1 MIRLITPPLPAVS
14 RPSNR
19 TTTRRLRFL
28 IHSSSCTSS
37 TCRRLSS
44 LSYSLRVSARFCF
57 FLAGMRLTLAWSD
70 HLRRLCL
77 RVADVARPQDLVDD
91 DRAQGPDS
99 QVVDFERADL
109 EVGSTGGKDE
119 RDRGDRE
126 VGPLGEVDPGI
137 DPDLGADHC
146 DQAEQVKLDP
156 PQAADREAEDQRSEL
171 RNEPEQDRGDGG
183 HDEHPDRKDSRDA
196 HDADVLR
203 VGRLAGAAEQGADG
217 GGETVAHEGAAEVAR
232 QVALHDAADRED
244 MAGVLGHQHDRDEP
258 EEAERADGVAEVWEC
273 ELRVAD
279 PVGAADYRC
288 VDVAARR
295 G

>member
-19 TTTRRLRFL
+19 TTTRRLRFR

-77 RVADVARPQDLVDD
+77 RVADVARPQDLVDG
-91 DRAQGPDS
+91 DRAQGPDA
-99 QVVDFERADL
+99 Q
-109 EVGSTGGKDE
+109 
-119 RDRGDRE
+119 
-126 VGPLGEVDPGI
+126 
-137 DPDLGADHC
+137 
-146 DQAEQVKLDP
+146 
-156 PQAADREAEDQRSEL
+156 
-171 RNEPEQDRGDGG
+171 
-183 HDEHPDRKDSRDA
+183 
-196 HDADVLR
+196 DADGLH
-203 VGRLAGAAEQGADG
+203 VGRLAAAAEQGADG

-295 G
+295 GRSARAAGGLVEPRDDVADDDP